1 MPFRKSG
8 RTAIPPR
15 GKPSAGHGHE
25 TPRAPGVSHRPDHG
39 SAPRLRNSPL
49 CGSIPRKRSTA
60 VFGLPKSPTLRELAY
75 RHFGIAETNHKPIR
89 LDALALCR
97 TPRGGSGEGQRRQS
111 DGDGDEIRCR
121 ASPYAEER
129 LGAAGSALP
138 RERASIRGER
148 PPLSTASDRC
158 ESAASPIR
166 WERSSVSEP
175 SSPYVAPHAR
185 ERPLLLARP
194 SGKVSRRSP
203 CARKGPPPEPS
214 FRPFTAKPPS
224 MEYGYAPL
232 SRYASMT
239 ARKASP

>member
-1 MPFRKSG
+1 MPDRNPAARKAVSRSWTRNSPRSG
-8 RTAIPPR
+8 SI
-15 GKPSAGHGHE
+15 PSARSWKRTSAAKLPALREHPSEAVNGGFRIDE
-25 TPRAPGVSHRPDHG
+25 KPRAPGV
-39 SAPRLRNSPL
+39 
-49 CGSIPRKRSTA
+49 
-60 VFGLPKSPTLRELAY
+60 LAY

-97 TPRGGSGEGQRRQS
+97 TPRGGIGEGQRRQS

-203 CARKGPPPEPS
+203 CAGKGPPPESS